1 VATLAETFVR
11 LGGRPQDVGRTADSH
26 SVAALAE
33 PLRSRI
39 YTVIQDAPGHG
50 LSVSSGYRTPW
61 QQYMLR
67 AERVGAARAFDR
79 NYPGYPRTAI
89 PYSSEH
95 QKGKA
100 ADMGGTALQWLI
112 DHEREY
118 GLERTV
124 RGERWHFEATRTPTR
139 RIIPY
144 PGSRP
149 GEPVEPK
156 EPFTV
161 AQYETIMKE
170 LGEIR
175 EALSRIGARQK
186 EQGED
191 WLAPT
196 RKDVREL
203 HEDLHED
210 GTIDKDR
217 LEPTTRRGR
226 ETREMVG
233 EIHDH
238 LLGG

>member
-11 LGGRPQDVGRTADSH
+11 LGGRPGDVGRTADSH
-26 SVAALAE
+26 SVGALAE

-39 YTVIQDAPGHG
+39 YTAMHDAPTGG

-61 QQYMLR
+61 QQFLLR
-67 AERVGAARAFDR
+67 AERVGASRAFNR
-79 NYPGYPRTAI
+79 AYPGYPRTAI

-95 QKGKA
+95 QKGLA
-100 ADMGGTALQWLI
+100 ADMGGRELQWLI
-112 DHEREY
+112 DHERDY

-124 RGERWHFEATRTPTR
+124 SSERWHFEATRTPTR

-149 GEPVEPK
+149 APPAEPE

-161 AQYETIMKE
+161 AQYEQIMSE
-170 LGEIR
+170 LQEIR
-175 EALSRIGARQK
+175 EALSRIGTRQK

-196 RKDVREL
+196 RKDVREM
-203 HEDLHED
+203 HDYMDPTAAGDLD
-210 GTIDKDR
+210 DDR
-217 LEPTTRRGR
+217 LRPTTKRVR
-226 ETREMVG
+226 EIWEKVVG
-233 EIHDH
+233 Q
-238 LLGG
+238 GGG